1 MSTEVIRR
9 NTRKKEILVQAAETL
24 FLQKGIRQVTVE
36 EIVRLANVSKATFY
50 KYFTDKKD
58 ILDQVMRKSADA
70 VLEKLQALLEKG
82 KQGRMTKEDFLK
94 FVDMNEYDQLFQS
107 GLLMEMIEDY
117 PEYVEGFRVSYTD
130 QIMPIFYDLIRMAK
144 IDGIVRMD
152 VDTDVLMIFTQA
164 LRKPNI
170 HEDSPVLQRMSF
182 KEFNM
187 KYMDLFL
194 YGVMGS
200 DKRDT

>member
-70 VLEKLQALLEKG
+70 VLEKLQSLLEKG

-94 FVDMNEYDQLFQS
+94 IVDMNEYDQLFQS

-117 PEYVEGFRVSYTD
+117 PEYVEDFRVSYTD

-187 KYMDLFL
+187 KYMDLYL

>member
-70 VLEKLQALLEKG
+70 VLEKLQSLLEKG

-94 FVDMNEYDQLFQS
+94 IVDMNEYDQLFQS

-117 PEYVEGFRVSYTD
+117 PEYVEDFRVSYTD